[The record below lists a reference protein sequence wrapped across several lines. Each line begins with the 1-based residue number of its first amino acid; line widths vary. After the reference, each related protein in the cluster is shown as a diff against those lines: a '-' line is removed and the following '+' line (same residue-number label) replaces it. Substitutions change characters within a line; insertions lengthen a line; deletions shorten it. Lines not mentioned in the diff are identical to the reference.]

1 MKTRNIHLIALGIVA
16 TTSLISCGKQSSTST
31 GDRTA
36 NALESY
42 VAPGEKDEYYLFY
55 SGGHSGQVF
64 VAGIPSMRHI
74 TTIPV
79 FSPYSGSG
87 YGYDEESKKMLGEF
101 TWGDVHH
108 PALSQTDS
116 MYDGRWLFVNDNSNN
131 RIARIDLRDFKTHQ
145 ILGPL
150 PNSSGSHASS
160 FVTEN
165 TEYLFVA
172 TRFSI
177 PFPKGRV
184 ADPKDYEKEFN
195 SALSGIKVDPKT
207 GEMNLAFQIA
217 VPPID
222 FDLASTGKG
231 PSSGWLFFTSYNT
244 EMGHD
249 LFEVNST
256 QKDRDLCPIV
266 NWKAAVHAVA
276 DGKATPMAGVPVL
289 DPAKVPGVLYYVAIG
304 KSPHGMDVD
313 PSGQWIV
320 AGGKLQPST
329 TVLNFEKIKAAI
341 EKKDFDG
348 DFRGVPIL
356 KYESVVEGEVP
367 VGLGPLHTQYDGK
380 GNAYT
385 SMFIDSNITKWKLPP
400 WSDDEKKDLN
410 KVVLDKVP
418 CHFSTGHLVVAG
430 SDTKKPYGKW
440 LVAMNKLSAG
450 RHINVGPAQPES
462 SQLIDISG
470 EKMKMV
476 AEAYTEPEPHFA
488 QILKVSEI
496 QPVEVYPKEENKDP
510 NAVWDKKDT
519 GVTRTGTDVTA
530 KVIAIR
536 SRFAPDRIDAQVGD
550 TLTVHVTNIEQTRD
564 MIHGFAVNEHNMNV
578 VIDPGETKT
587 FKIKLT
593 KSGVYPFY
601 CTNFCS
607 ALHQEM
613 QGYLVVSNAG
623 QPLPGAVYGNPA
635 PAVTPAAAPAATAG
649 Q

>member
-1 MKTRNIHLIALGIVA
+1 MKIIHISIVMALTLALSG
-16 TTSLISCGKQSSTST
+16 CGKQSGTST
-31 GDRTA
+31 AERTA
-36 NALESY
+36 NALASY

-74 TTIPV
+74 ATIPV
-79 FSPYSGSG
+79 FSPYSATG
-87 YGYDEESKKMLGEF
+87 YGYDEESKKMLGDY

-184 ADPKDYEKEFN
+184 ADPKDYAKEFN

-207 GEMNLAFQIA
+207 GEMSMAFQIA

-244 EMGHD
+244 EMAHD

-266 NWKAAVHAVA
+266 NWKAAAQAVA
-276 DGKATPMAGVPVL
+276 DGKATPMDGVPVL
-289 DPAKVPGVLYYVAIG
+289 DPSKVPGILYYVAIG

-313 PSGQWIV
+313 PTGQWIS
-320 AGGKLQPST
+320 AGGKLQPSV

-341 EKKDFDG
+341 EKKDFEG
-348 DFRGVPIL
+348 ELRGVPIL

-380 GNAYT
+380 GFAYT

-400 WSDDEKKDLN
+400 WSEEEKKDMN
-410 KVVLDKVP
+410 KTVLDKVP

-450 RHINVGPAQPES
+450 RHVNVGPSQPES

-470 EKMKMV
+470 DKMKMIY
-476 AEAYTEPEPHFA
+476 EAYTEPEPHFA
-488 QILKVSEI
+488 QIMAVKDL
-496 QPVEVYPKEENKDP
+496 QPTEVYPKDENKDP
-510 NAVWDKKDT
+510 NAVWDKTQT
-519 GVTRTGTDVTA
+519 GVTRNGNQVVA
-530 KVIAIR
+530 KLTAIR
-536 SRFAPDRIDAQVGD
+536 SRYYPDRIDAQVGD
-550 TLTVHVTNIEQTRD
+550 ELTVHVTNVEQTRD
-564 MIHGFAVNEHNMNV
+564 MIHGFAINEHNMNIIV
-578 VIDPGETKT
+578 DPGETKT
-587 FKIKLT
+587 LKLKLT
-593 KSGVYPFY
+593 KPGVYPFY

-613 QGYLVVSNAG
+613 QGYLVVWKPGEGPASAG
-623 QPLPGAVYGNPA
+623 ATGATG
-635 PAVTPAAAPAATAG
+635 ATA
-649 Q
+649 QR